1 VIGSISMIAW
11 GYVSDRMN
19 ERRWNLVISCGCAF
33 VGMVAVG
40 YTVGTWWALLAMCLA
55 TIGFYGMKPVFWPLP
70 SQFLS
75 GTAAAG
81 GIAIIN
87 SIGNLGGFFGP
98 MLLGWVKE
106 TTGGYSAGIY
116 VLAGCALVSTV
127 LALGVP
133 GRRRT
138 AQPRMSEVT
147 V

>member
-1 VIGSISMIAW
+1 
-11 GYVSDRMN
+11 
-19 ERRWNLVISCGCAF
+19 
-33 VGMVAVG
+33 
-40 YTVGTWWALLAMCLA
+40 MCLA

-81 GIAIIN
+81 GIAVIN

-127 LALGVP
+127 LALSVP
-133 GRRRT
+133 GRKRT
-138 AQPRMSEVT
+138 AHPRLGEVT

>member
-1 VIGSISMIAW
+1 
-11 GYVSDRMN
+11 MN

-33 VGMVAVG
+33 VSMVAVG
-40 YTVGTWWALLAMCLA
+40 YIVATRWALLAMCLA

-81 GIAIIN
+81 GIAVIN

-106 TTGGYSAGIY
+106 TTGAIRPGFTCLPAARWSPRCWHSTF
-116 VLAGCALVSTV
+116 LAADAPHTPAAL
-127 LALGVP
+127 L
-133 GRRRT
+133 
-138 AQPRMSEVT
+138 E
-147 V
+147 